1 MNTRKNSLVVM
12 LFLCLASTAMLRA
25 QTLEYI
31 QAFIDKDC
39 YLTGEQIQVHVSVTD
54 AQHKPMGM
62 SKVAYVELCDIK
74 SIQAQCMVQLTDGEG
89 WASIDL
95 PGSMHSGNYQMNVYT
110 RYMRNFGQDCYYKR
124 MVSVVNLLN
133 PSADDDIEFIDAS
146 PEVKAATSD
155 YVLTDKKQY
164 GAREKVVFS
173 MPDVNGRSF
182 TLSVVRKDCVAAA
195 NSRQQENPKYN
206 TDNGLSYIPELD
218 GHIVNA
224 KTIDGKKPTTSRIG
238 LVGKAGAVFDGQI
251 QKDGSVRFYT
261 MGLNGSLPMSLN
273 GYTFDAQ
280 PVHMEFVQPYE
291 KVLPET
297 LPTLKVYYNESDLKD
312 RSISAQIEKSK
323 RDISL
328 GTVIEHKKSFMGVE
342 PDLFYD
348 LDEWTKFMTVREIL
362 IEFVAGVRVRNIENR
377 KALYT
382 LDPEAN
388 GYSKWAALV
397 LLDGMPVTDIDAL
410 MDYDARRL
418 KFVQIY
424 KGRFQFGES
433 PCQGVISFI
442 SRKGSLQDFLL
453 DEGTQ
458 IYTYDFPQDRPAF
471 ISPVYED
478 KSSRQPDFRHT
489 LYFDAAVSGQREFYT
504 SDLPGTY
511 EVRLQYVGLD
521 DHEHLISSEFE
532 VK

>member
-1 MNTRKNSLVVM
+1 MITKKNTLLFT
-12 LFLCLASTAMLRA
+12 LFLYIATTAMLKA

-39 YLTGEQIQVHVSVTD
+39 YLTGEQIQVHISVTD
-54 AQHKPMGM
+54 NQHKPMGM
-62 SKVAYVELCDIK
+62 SKVAYVELCDTK

-89 WASIDL
+89 WASLDL

-124 MVSVVNLLN
+124 LVSVVNLLN
-133 PSADDDIEFIDAS
+133 PSADDDIEFIDAT
-146 PEVKAATSD
+146 PELKDASSD

-164 GAREKVVFS
+164 GTREKVVFS
-173 MPDVNGRSF
+173 MPEVNGRSF
-182 TLSVVRKDCVAAA
+182 TLSVVRKDCVAAI
-195 NSRQQENPKYN
+195 NPREQKNPKYN
-206 TDNGLSYIPELD
+206 TDNEISYIPELD
-218 GHIVNA
+218 GHIVSA
-224 KTIDGKKPTTSRIG
+224 KATDGKKVATSRIG
-238 LVGKAGAVFDGQI
+238 LIGKAGAVFDGQS

-261 MGLNGSLPMSLN
+261 MGLNGSLPISLN
-273 GYTFDAQ
+273 GYTFEVQ

-291 KVLPET
+291 VVLPKT

-328 GTVIEHKKSFMGVE
+328 GTIIEHKKSFMGVE

-362 IEFVAGVRVRNIENR
+362 IEFVAGVRVRSINNH

-382 LDPEAN
+382 LDPEAHD
-388 GYSKWAALV
+388 YSKWPALV

-418 KFVQIY
+418 KYVQIY
-424 KGRFQFGES
+424 KGRFQFGEN

-458 IYTYDFPQDRPAF
+458 MYTYDFPQDRPAF
-471 ISPVYED
+471 VTPVYGD
-478 KSSRQPDFRHT
+478 KNSRQPDFRHT
-489 LYFDAAVSGQREFYT
+489 LYFDAAVSGKREFYT

-521 DHEHLISSEFE
+521 DREHLITSEFE